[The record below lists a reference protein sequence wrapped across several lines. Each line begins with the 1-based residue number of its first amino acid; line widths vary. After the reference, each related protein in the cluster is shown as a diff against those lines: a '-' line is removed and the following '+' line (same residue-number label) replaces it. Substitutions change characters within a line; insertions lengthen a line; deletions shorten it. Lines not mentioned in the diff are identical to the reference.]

1 MFTCPRKKLSQLNR
15 LFPILLPYFWAK
27 NSSLFKS
34 PLTLWDIFAYRMGN
48 KLDRLL
54 KNSILI
60 WDLQTV
66 GYSLSQLNPKRFNEF
81 PSHDEICNVGGIQSA
96 WPLEVKITFALNFG
110 SKPSDSLLMSIIS
123 GVQTLSAVT
132 TIWSIPPCI
141 SGFHI
146 IKSSCQV
153 YLSVKAYQHD
163 FEFAKMNHFSW
174 HIIHES

>member
-1 MFTCPRKKLSQLNR
+1 
-15 LFPILLPYFWAK
+15 
-27 NSSLFKS
+27 
-34 PLTLWDIFAYRMGN
+34 MGN
-48 KLDRLL
+48 KLDRLF

-163 FEFAKMNHFSW
+163 FEFAKMNHYSW
-174 HIIHES
+174 VIRSYLDASIVFLTEYEFKSMHWAKFVLSLIVTLALAVLNFPSDS